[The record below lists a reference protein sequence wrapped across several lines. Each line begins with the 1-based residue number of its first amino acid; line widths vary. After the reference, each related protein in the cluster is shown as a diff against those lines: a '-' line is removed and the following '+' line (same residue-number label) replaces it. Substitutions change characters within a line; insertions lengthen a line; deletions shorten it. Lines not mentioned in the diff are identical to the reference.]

1 MNPGTMNS
9 IAADTHYETYLKHYF
24 GYDSFRFGQRDI
36 IESAMNDRDVLV
48 LIPTGGGKSLCF
60 QLPALL
66 KPGLTIVVSPLIALM
81 QDQVQQL
88 ETNGIAATFLN
99 SSLTPQ
105 ESRERSRKVLAG
117 KIKLLYVA
125 PERLLND
132 EFSMDFLPQV
142 QANVG
147 ISAFAIDEA
156 HCVSEWGHDFRPE
169 YRRLATLRSQYP
181 NVPIW
186 ALTATATERVRADI
200 VAQLQLKDPFI
211 QVSSFNRPNLYYE
224 VRAKTRNTYDD
235 IRSQVAKANGPVIIY
250 CFSRKRVEEVAAKL
264 IKDGMKAIPYHAGMS
279 TEDRSLNQNRFIRDD
294 VQVIVATIAFG
305 MGINKPDV
313 RLVIHYDL
321 PKNIEGYYQESGRA
335 GRDSEPAV
343 CTLYYGVG
351 DIKTIEYIIAQKVD
365 PVTGEPLEEEQ
376 RIAKQ
381 QLRRVIN
388 YSEALECRRTVQ
400 LSYFGESFA
409 GNCETCDNCRFPKP
423 LEERTIEAQ
432 KFISCIARFAQK
444 GQNYGTNYTIDV
456 LRGSKEKRILLNHH
470 DQLSTYGIGKD
481 RSPDEWK
488 MIARS
493 LIHQGLLDEAT
504 DGYSVLH
511 LNDLSW
517 EVLKGSRKVL
527 VAIETQKEITTVIR
541 ADTDN
546 AQVEELLTKLK
557 ALRKELADKQGV
569 PPYIIFSNATLRL
582 MAQQQPVARSQFLSL
597 SGVGDRKMSQYG
609 EAFMDEITAFR
620 EDNGLSVAGATVGVT
635 KTIAPLKTET
645 RSHITATHLETLG
658 LHQQGLRI
666 DDIAEQRDLRRGTV
680 MSHLELLLENGY
692 TVELDRLVSRDRS
705 AQILQAFDQTKLD
718 SLTAIREIVGDT
730 VSFDEIRL
738 VRAWWRRKK

>member
-1 MNPGTMNS
+1 
-9 IAADTHYETYLKHYF
+9 
-24 GYDSFRFGQRDI
+24 
-36 IESAMNDRDVLV
+36 
-48 LIPTGGGKSLCF
+48 
-60 QLPALL
+60 
-66 KPGLTIVVSPLIALM
+66 
-81 QDQVQQL
+81 
-88 ETNGIAATFLN
+88 
-99 SSLTPQ
+99 
-105 ESRERSRKVLAG
+105 
-117 KIKLLYVA
+117 
-125 PERLLND
+125 
-132 EFSMDFLPQV
+132 
-142 QANVG
+142 
-147 ISAFAIDEA
+147 
-156 HCVSEWGHDFRPE
+156 
-169 YRRLATLRSQYP
+169 
-181 NVPIW
+181 
-186 ALTATATERVRADI
+186 
-200 VAQLQLKDPFI
+200 
-211 QVSSFNRPNLYYE
+211 
-224 VRAKTRNTYDD
+224 
-235 IRSQVAKANGPVIIY
+235 VIIY
-250 CFSRKRVEEVAAKL
+250 CFSRKRVEEVASKL
-264 IKDGMKAIPYHAGMS
+264 IKDGIKAIPYHAGMS

-409 GNCETCDNCRFPKP
+409 GNCDTCDNCRFPKP

-432 KFISCIARFAQK
+432 KFISCIARFSQK
-444 GQNYGTNYTIDV
+444 GQNYGTKYTIDV

-504 DGYSVLH
+504 DGYSVLQ

-517 EVLKGSRKVL
+517 EVLKGSRTVL
-527 VAIETQKEITTVIR
+527 VAIETQKEITTVVR

-557 ALRKELADKQGV
+557 ALRKELADEQCV

-597 SGVGDRKMSQYG
+597 SGVGDRRMSQYG
-609 EAFMDEITAFR
+609 EAFMGEITAFR
-620 EDNGLSVAGATVGVT
+620 EDNGLSVVGAVGTT

-645 RSHITATHLETLG
+645 RAHVSATHLETLG

-705 AQILQAFDQTKLD
+705 AQILQAFNQTNLD

>member
-1 MNPGTMNS
+1 MNP

-88 ETNGIAATFLN
+88 ETNGIAATYLN
-99 SSLTPQ
+99 STLSPQ
-105 ESRERSRKVLAG
+105 ESRERSRNVLAG

-125 PERLLND
+125 PERLLSD

-142 QANVG
+142 QASVG
-147 ISAFAIDEA
+147 VSAFAIDEA

-169 YRRLATLRSQYP
+169 YRRLATLRLQYP

-200 VAQLQLKDPFI
+200 VAQLQLHDPFI

-235 IRSQVAKANGPVIIY
+235 MRSQVEKANGPVIIY
-250 CFSRKRVEEVAAKL
+250 CLSRKRVEEVAAKL
-264 IKDGMKAIPYHAGMS
+264 IKDGVKAIPYHAGMNA
-279 TEDRSLNQNRFIRDD
+279 EDRSRNQNRFIRDD

-335 GRDSEPAV
+335 GRDSEPAI

-365 PVTGEPLEEEQ
+365 PMTGEPLEEEQ

-400 LSYFGESFA
+400 LSYFGESFS

-432 KFISCIARFAQK
+432 KFISCIARFSQK
-444 GQNYGTNYTIDV
+444 GQNYGTKYTIDV

-493 LIHQGLLDEAT
+493 LIHQGFLDEAT
-504 DGYSVLH
+504 DGYSVLQ

-517 EVLKGSRKVL
+517 EVLKGSRTVW
-527 VAIETQKEITTVIR
+527 VAIETQKETTTVIR
-541 ADTDN
+541 GDTDN

-557 ALRKELADKQGV
+557 ALRKELADEQAV

-582 MAQQQPVARSQFLSL
+582 MAQQQPVTRSQFLSL

-609 EAFMDEITAFR
+609 EAFMGEITAFR
-620 EDNGLSVAGATVGVT
+620 EDNGLSVAGAIVGTT
-635 KTIAPLKTET
+635 KTIEPLKTET
-645 RSHITATHLETLG
+645 RAHVTATHLETLG

-705 AQILQAFDQTKLD
+705 AQILQAFNQTKLD
-718 SLTAIREIVGDT
+718 SLTAIREIVGET

>member
-1 MNPGTMNS
+1 MNP

-88 ETNGIAATFLN
+88 ETNGIAATYLN
-99 SSLTPQ
+99 SSLSPQ
-105 ESRERSRKVLAG
+105 ESRERSRNVLAG

-125 PERLLND
+125 PERLLSD

-142 QANVG
+142 QASVG
-147 ISAFAIDEA
+147 VSAFAIDEA

-169 YRRLATLRSQYP
+169 YRRLVTLRSRYP

-200 VAQLQLKDPFI
+200 VAQLQLRDPFI

-235 IRSQVAKANGPVIIY
+235 MRSQVESANGPVIIY
-250 CFSRKRVEEVAAKL
+250 CLSRKRVDEVATKL
-264 IKDGMKAIPYHAGMS
+264 VKDGVKAIPYHAGMT
-279 TEDRSLNQNRFIRDD
+279 TEDRSQNQNRFIRDD

-343 CTLYYGVG
+343 CTLYYGAS

-409 GNCETCDNCRFPKP
+409 GGCDACDNCRFPKP
-423 LEERTIEAQ
+423 LEERTVEAQ
-432 KFISCIARFAQK
+432 KFISCIARFSQK

-456 LRGSKEKRILLNHH
+456 LRGSKEKRILANRH

-504 DGYSVLH
+504 DGYSVLQ

-527 VAIETQKEITTVIR
+527 VAIEAQKETRTAVR
-541 ADTDN
+541 EDTDN

-557 ALRKELADKQGV
+557 ALRKELADDQGV

-582 MAQQQPVARSQFLSL
+582 MAQQQPVNRSQFLGL

-609 EAFMDEITAFR
+609 EAFMAEITAFR
-620 EDNGLSVAGATVGVT
+620 EDNGLPVEGVT
-635 KTIAPLKTET
+635 TTIAPLKTET
-645 RSHITATHLETLG
+645 RAHVTATYLETLG
-658 LHQQGLRI
+658 LHQQGLRV

-718 SLTAIREIVGDT
+718 SLTAIREIVGET

-738 VRAWWRRKK
+738 VRAWWRGHK